1 MKALKEY
8 LLNQKDLALMSM
20 SNELSSESCNL
31 VLVKHWLDRVVVLEQ
46 MIRELNTSKNGK

>member
-1 MKALKEY
+1 MKGIKEY

-20 SNELSSESCNL
+20 SNELSSDNCNL

-46 MIRELNTSKNGK
+46 LIRELNTNKNGK